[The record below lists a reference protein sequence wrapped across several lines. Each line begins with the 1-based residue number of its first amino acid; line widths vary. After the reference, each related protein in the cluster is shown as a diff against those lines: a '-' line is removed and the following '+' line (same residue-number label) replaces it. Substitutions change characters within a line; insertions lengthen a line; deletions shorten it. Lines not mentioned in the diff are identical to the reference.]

1 MNLPTQPIAERIE
14 ALRSRLRVHGL
25 SAWIAL
31 SSDPHLSEYL
41 PAHWQT
47 RQWLSGFTGSAG
59 TLVITAD
66 HAGLLVDNRYWV
78 DAEKQLAGTGIETI
92 QSASSTGAPLADWLG
107 VHVSDG
113 ATVGVDGT
121 TLALGL
127 ARALETAL
135 RARNAQLR
143 TDLDL
148 VEEIWPDRPP
158 LPPDAV
164 RDRDPRYES
173 RTRADKLAWIRERMQ
188 ACGADLHWISSLD
201 DIAWLFNLRGSDIPF
216 NPVFLAHA
224 LVDRDRASLFLAPG
238 KIDAALAQRLRA
250 DGVDL
255 AEYGRAQSA
264 LAAIAPGKS
273 ILLDPRR
280 VTAAM
285 ARALPD
291 DIRVI
296 EQLNPSVLAKSRKST
311 DELWHVR
318 AVMEQDGAA
327 LCEFFAWLE
336 GALARRE
343 RITECTID
351 ERLSAER
358 ARRPGFASLSFETIA
373 GFNANGASPHY
384 RATEASHA
392 VICDGATRGD
402 GLLLIDSGGQY
413 EGGTTDITR
422 VVAIGRVTTEQRRDF
437 TLVLKGMIQLST
449 TRFPRGHR
457 APLLDCLA
465 RAPLWAHGLDY
476 GHGTGHGVGYFLNV
490 HEGPQSIS
498 PNASPEPHTAMEAGM
513 ITSNEPGVYRPGKW
527 GVRIENLLATVPA
540 PPREH
545 GAFGDFL
552 QFETLTLCP
561 IDRRCIDRSLL
572 RADEIAWL
580 NTYHA
585 TVRRR
590 LEPLLGKSARKWL
603 RAATVAI

>member
-1 MNLPTQPIAERIE
+1 MQAQDTIPARID
-14 ALRSRLRVHGL
+14 ALRARLRAHGL
-25 SAWIAL
+25 SAWIVL

-41 PAHWQT
+41 PARWQT

-59 TLVITAD
+59 TLVVTEDRA
-66 HAGLLVDNRYWV
+66 ALLVDSRYWV
-78 DAEKQLAGTGIETI
+78 DAERQLAGTGIETVK
-92 QSASSTGAPLADWLG
+92 AAGSTGAPLTDWLRA
-107 VHVSDG
+107 HVPEG
-113 ATVGVDGT
+113 TAVGVDGMT
-121 TLALGL
+121 IGLAL
-127 ARALETAL
+127 ARAIETAL
-135 RARNAQLR
+135 QGRDARLR

-148 VEEIWPDRPP
+148 TDEIWPDRPP
-158 LPPDAV
+158 LPADAV
-164 RDRDPRYES
+164 HERNTQFES
-173 RTRADKLAWIRERMQ
+173 RSRAHKLALIRERMQ
-188 ACGADLHWISSLD
+188 ACGADRHWISSLD

-224 LVDRDRASLFLAPG
+224 LIERDGATLFLAPG
-238 KIDAALAQRLRA
+238 KVDAALEQRLRA
-250 DGVDL
+250 DGVEL
-255 AEYGRAQSA
+255 AEYGRARSA
-264 LAAIAPGKS
+264 LAAVGPGEAV
-273 ILLDPRR
+273 LLDPRR

-285 ARALPD
+285 ARALGQGVR
-291 DIRVI
+291 II
-296 EQLNPSVLAKSRKST
+296 EQINPSVLIKSRKSAE
-311 DELWHVR
+311 ELWHVR
-318 AVMEQDGAA
+318 AAMEQDGAA
-327 LCEFFAWLE
+327 LCEFFAWLDD
-336 GALARRE
+336 AVARRE

-358 ARRPGFASLSFETIA
+358 ARRPGFVSLSFETIA

-384 RATEASHA
+384 RATAEAHA
-392 VICDGATRGD
+392 VICDGTVCGE

-422 VVAIGRVTTEQRRDF
+422 VVAIGRPTPEQRRDF

-449 TRFPRGHR
+449 ARFPHGHR
-457 APLLDCLA
+457 APLLDSLA

-498 PNASPEPHTAMEAGM
+498 PSAPPEPHTAMEVGM

-540 PPREH
+540 PQREG
-545 GAFGDFL
+545 GAFGEFL

-561 IDRRCIDRSLL
+561 IDRRCIDRNLL

-580 NTYHA
+580 DAYHA

-590 LEPLLGKSARKWL
+590 LEPLLGGAARKWL
-603 RAATVAI
+603 IAATRAI